1 MPSNSSSSA
10 TLPRFDASLPPTQPD
25 LHAKHQTL
33 TKCLNPAYWTQLNP
47 TLHVG
52 DAAYVSNCKPIKAPK
67 DRLKD
72 LRQQIN
78 DAGVAQVG
86 RITGACVHKLPG
98 CAGRV
103 DLQTGCRVR

>member
-1 MPSNSSSSA
+1 MPSNGSSSA
-10 TLPRFDASLPPTQPD
+10 TLPRFDASLPPAHPD

-33 TKCLNPAYWTQLNP
+33 TKVLNPSYWTQLNP

-52 DAAYVSNCKPIKAPK
+52 DAAYISSCKPIKPPK

-78 DAGVAQVG
+78 HAGVAQVG
-86 RITGACVHKLPG
+86 KMPLHVSMRLRC
-98 CAGRV
+98 CW
-103 DLQTGCRVR
+103 